1 MKKLFIV
8 ANWKSNKTTVEAKTW
23 LERFMNYD
31 LRFTNKEVIICP
43 PFTLL
48 PIFKSYLLNHKSGL
62 KLGTQDVSPFPKG
75 AYTGAIAAEQLA
87 EFVTHV
93 IVGHSERRQYFKEN
107 DQMIFNKVDMVVGDH
122 MTPIFC
128 IQDKQA
134 VIPNDVKI
142 VAYEPV
148 FAIGT
153 GNPDTPKNADEVAK
167 ILKQKYPFVK
177 YVLYGGSVTAENV
190 HSFTSMQNIDG
201 ALVGGASLDP
211 VEFSR
216 IVTNA

>member
-8 ANWKSNKTTVEAKTW
+8 ANWKSNKTTAEAKTW
-23 LERFMNYD
+23 LERFMKYD

-48 PIFKSYLLNHKSGL
+48 PFLKSYLLNHKSGL

-87 EFVTHV
+87 EYASYV
-93 IVGHSERRQYFKEN
+93 IVGHSERRKYFQEN
-107 DQMIFNKVDMVVGDH
+107 DQMLANKADMAIENNL
-122 MTPIFC
+122 TPIYC
-128 IQDKQA
+128 VQDEQS
-134 VIPNDVKI
+134 VIPEGVKV

-153 GNPDTPKNADEVAK
+153 RNPDTPENADGVGK
-167 ILKQKYPFVK
+167 TLKKQYSSVK
-177 YVLYGGSVTAENV
+177 YLLYGGSVTEENV
-190 HSFTSMQNIDG
+190 YSFTSMPNIDG
-201 ALVGGASLDP
+201 VLVGGASLDP
-211 VEFSR
+211 IAFSR
-216 IVTNA
+216 IITNA